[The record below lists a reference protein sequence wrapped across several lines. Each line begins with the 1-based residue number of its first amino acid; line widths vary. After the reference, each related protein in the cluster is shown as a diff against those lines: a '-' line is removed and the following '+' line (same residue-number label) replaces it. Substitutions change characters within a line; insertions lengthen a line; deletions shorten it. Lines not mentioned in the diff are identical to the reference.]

1 MLRNHKVSW
10 KGAARLLLIPMV
22 AALAWGG
29 CERKL
34 SRFEKKSARRALN
47 KLEKVQIKLKDT
59 EKRLMALIK
68 EDKAFM
74 TKAKTVKQAKVQ
86 LEKLRVQMKD
96 LKDKGRKMAKLLD
109 KNKGKDASKVRRITR
124 ELEGSL
130 NRVKLRL
137 ALLIKPVRTLR
148 HAKKNAKRL
157 TRQVKA
163 TRATVTSY
171 PPTSVTAAVKKAG
184 KKYPKAK
191 DRITARV
198 KALKGEEIITLADA
212 FDAAQ
217 KKDPP
222 EYLAM
227 GQLADRIRAKA
238 GHLSGDRQ
246 KLLRHIAE
254 LDDHV
259 DLILVDMKEERGR
272 FFHRYKRI
280 RGRKVK
286 TTPWK
291 PVSAAYFRMHED
303 HLGMALYAKPKG
315 TFHTDANTLASPPG
329 YAYVNNDEYGRWK
342 EKGGEKTWKFKPK
355 YSYMVPLFFGAGLA
369 AVTYVAFRSYRKHR
383 MRRVVWYGLAGGAI
397 WYGTR
402 SARMRRRHKHFYK
415 RRSRMRRMR
424 KARRSKARRSGSRRT
439 GRSGRSSRRSG
450 K

>member
-1 MLRNHKVSW
+1 MPRNHKVSW
-10 KGAARLLLIPMV
+10 NGIAQLLLVPML
-22 AALAWGG
+22 AALALGG

-34 SRFEKKSARRALN
+34 GHYQKKKARRALS
-47 KLEKVQIKLKDT
+47 KLEKVQTKFKDT
-59 EKRLMALIK
+59 EKRLMALIE
-68 EDKAFM
+68 EDKPFM
-74 TKAKTVKQAKVQ
+74 SKAKTVKQAKAK
-86 LEKLRVQMKD
+86 LEKLRAKMKD
-96 LKDKGRKMAKLLD
+96 LKAKGRKMAKLLD
-109 KNKGKDASKVRRITR
+109 KNKGKDSSKVRRITR

-130 NRVKLRL
+130 NKMKLRL
-137 ALLIKPVRTLR
+137 ALLINPVRTLR
-148 HAKKNAKRL
+148 RAKKNAKKL
-157 TRQVKA
+157 IRQVKA

-171 PPTSVTAAVKKAG
+171 PPKAVTAAVEKAG

-198 KALKGEEIITLADA
+198 KALNGKDVIALADV

-217 KKDPP
+217 KKNPP
-222 EYLAM
+222 DYLAM
-227 GQLADRIRAKA
+227 GRAANRIRARVSQ
-238 GHLSGDRQ
+238 LSLDRQ
-246 KLLRHIAE
+246 KLLGHIEE

-272 FFHRYKRI
+272 FFHKYKRI

-291 PVSAAYFRMHED
+291 PVNAAYFRMHED

-315 TFHTDANTLASPPG
+315 TFHTGAITLASPPG
-329 YAYVNNDEYGRWK
+329 YAYVGNDEYGKWK
-342 EKGGEKTWKFKPK
+342 GDDTDKKWKFHPK

-369 AVTYVAFRSYRKHR
+369 AVTYVGYRSYRKHR
-383 MRRVVWYGLAGGAI
+383 MRRMVWFGLAGAI

-402 SARMRRRHKHFYK
+402 SKRMRRRHKHFYK
-415 RRSRMRRMR
+415 RRGHKIRLRR
-424 KARRSKARRSGSRRT
+424 ARRSGSRRT